1 VRYCGYRF
9 STAIISRC
17 VWLYYRFNL
26 SLRDIEELMAK
37 DDITVSCETIRQWCR
52 KFGRTFAER
61 VRRRHAPPQDKW
73 HCDALQLKMN
83 GKTRYLWRAVDRDGV
98 ELDILVHH
106 RRNAEAACMFLR
118 RLLRTVGAVPRV
130 VVTDKLRSYRAA
142 LAELLPQVEHR
153 QHKGLNNRA
162 ENSHQPT
169 RRRERGLQRCKSPR
183 HAQAFL
189 EPFGQ
194 IGNHFRPRRHLLT
207 AAQYRQIRSERFRS
221 WHEVTDVTSGAV
233 TAITAPREH
242 PFSAEP
248 SVS

>member
-26 SLRDIEELMAK
+26 SLRDIEELLTK
-37 DDITVSCETIRQWCR
+37 DDIAVSYETIRQWCR
-52 KFGRTFAER
+52 RFGRIFAER
-61 VRRRHAPPQDKW
+61 VRRRHAPAQDKC
-73 HCDALQLKMN
+73 HCDELQLKMH
-83 GKTRYLWRAVDRDGV
+83 GKTHYLWRAVDRDGR

-106 RRNAEAACMFLR
+106 RRTAEAACLFLR
-118 RLLRTVGAVPRV
+118 HLLRNVGAVPRV
-130 VVTDKLRSYRAA
+130 VVTDKLRSYRTA

-169 RRRERGLQRCKSPR
+169 RRRERGLQRFKSPQ

-207 AAQYRQIRSERFRS
+207 AAQHRQIRSERFQT
-221 WHEVTDVTSGAV
+221 WHEVTDVTSGPAMV
-233 TAITAPREH
+233 IPAPQEH
-242 PFSAEP
+242 QFLLSYP
-248 SVS
+248 